1 MHSDYSDGTQSL
13 KGMNLFSASLLIA
26 EHLLLV
32 NTIVIQIKVV
42 HAVLVY
48 VWWVFFLTSALI
60 ICNSENVVSQQ
71 NSQDSWPKNKNKVY
85 EYAETFLKN
94 KAKDI

>member
-1 MHSDYSDGTQSL
+1 MVFLGMHSDYSDGIQSL

-48 VWWVFFLTSALI
+48 VW
-60 ICNSENVVSQQ
+60 
-71 NSQDSWPKNKNKVY
+71 
-85 EYAETFLKN
+85 
-94 KAKDI
+94 